1 MLMLQRNKSEFWYA
15 TYAGKTP
22 IKNADG
28 LPTGEMEI
36 TYNPPVKCAGNISP
50 ASGIIVSK
58 LFGADESYDLLVM
71 LAGTGWHIGPGSVVW
86 VGTDP
91 PSPHN
96 YAVSR
101 VAESLNST
109 SIALKRVEAR
119 A

>member
-50 ASGIIVSK
+50 ASGIIVSQ
-58 LFGADESYDLLVM
+58 LFGAAESYDLLVM
-71 LAGTGWHIGPGSVVW
+71 LAGMAYRPWERRMGWHGPAV
-86 VGTDP
+86 P
-91 PSPHN
+91 P
-96 YAVSR
+96 
-101 VAESLNST
+101 
-109 SIALKRVEAR
+109 
-119 A
+119 